1 MFKSCPSGSQRFVKF
16 GFDIFAEI
24 DNTISENSNIIG
36 VGSIC
41 FFCDGVFTEAE
52 QYIFSGRCAGFLEIS
67 LQLLLIVL
75 IACV

>member
-1 MFKSCPSGSQRFVKF
+1 MFKSCPSGSQSFVQF

-41 FFCDGVFTEAE
+41 FLCGGFFIEAK
-52 QYIFSGRCAGFLEIS
+52 QYIFSGRCAGFLEIY
-67 LQLLLIVL
+67 LQLLLVVL
-75 IACV
+75 IACI